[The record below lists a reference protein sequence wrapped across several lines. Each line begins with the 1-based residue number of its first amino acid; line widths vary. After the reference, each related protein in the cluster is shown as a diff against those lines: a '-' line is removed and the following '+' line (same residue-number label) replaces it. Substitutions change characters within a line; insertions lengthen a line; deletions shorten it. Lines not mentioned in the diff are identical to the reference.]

1 MKHLIEELHRW
12 REAGYLDSGLW
23 DRLDAMVNPELL
35 REATPA
41 VPSAIPNADG
51 K

>member
-1 MKHLIEELHRW
+1 MRRW
-12 REAGYLDSGLW
+12 REEGYLDIGVW
-23 DRLDAMVNPELL
+23 TRLEGIVNPELL
-35 REATPA
+35 REATSA